1 MAIAKPKTT
10 KAPTPVK
17 TAPAPKAAKPATVA
31 AKTAKPTAAAG
42 ISPDTGFPLGF
53 VSPFT
58 RVEMQPGVRID
69 DGLCC
74 IAMLTNRPLDEI
86 VQAALKHGLPPHGP
100 AWVYSSML
108 IAILRDYGIKAEEK
122 ECPTLAALPDVALI
136 TVAFNPATLYGR
148 WALWHHVRG
157 TDEMQAFNYMHDSAH
172 WVDERYKTTT
182 DVQRFITPKLPIYY
196 LEIVPMTAA
205 KGKAK

>member
-1 MAIAKPKTT
+1 
-10 KAPTPVK
+10 
-17 TAPAPKAAKPATVA
+17 
-31 AKTAKPTAAAG
+31 
-42 ISPDTGFPLGF
+42 